1 MEGVPQPQ
9 VRGRIPKMQ
18 VPYPSIKNSPRL
30 RLMFKPYGS
39 FPKPG
44 DEKSTKKHHLD
55 AIRVKKRLA
64 FLEIPGTQ
72 MGRAPAVLV
81 GV

>member
-1 MEGVPQPQ
+1 
-9 VRGRIPKMQ
+9 
-18 VPYPSIKNSPRL
+18 
-30 RLMFKPYGS
+30 MFKPYGS

-64 FLEIPGTQ
+64 FLGTPGTQ